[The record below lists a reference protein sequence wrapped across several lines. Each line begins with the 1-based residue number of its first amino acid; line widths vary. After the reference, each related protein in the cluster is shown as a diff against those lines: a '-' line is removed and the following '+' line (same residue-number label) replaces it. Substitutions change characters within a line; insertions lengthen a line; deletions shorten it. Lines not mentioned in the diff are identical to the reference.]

1 MLSRE
6 TAKLQMQ
13 TRKSDSC
20 GKAEQSW
27 LERPEHQLLPL
38 TSVCSAVPGTWQ
50 GAGEG
55 PLTACGGA
63 GTRGGVGCSNQA
75 HLGST
80 LRKPTVPGVLLQ
92 AFLGQV

>member
-20 GKAEQSW
+20 GKAEQSQM
-27 LERPEHQLLPL
+27 LAEAPRAPAAATDLRVLSS
-38 TSVCSAVPGTWQ
+38 TRDT
-50 GAGEG
+50 AGEG
-55 PLTACGGA
+55 PFTACGGA
-63 GTRGGVGCSNQA
+63 GTWGGVGCSNQA

-80 LRKPTVPGVLLQ
+80 LRKPTVPGVLLL